1 MGQLEQRK
9 CRLYDKNKT
18 RVFCMILYHSIVVAE
33 THSVLLY
40 TSRRQRTNMP
50 SLKQI
55 DDSKTRPNDDASTTA
70 ASTSVRANNH
80 KRKRPSN
87 EKQEC
92 RGSIVVHA
100 RPASRIERTL
110 NDSSINFSS
119 VPVASQ
125 SSLAHGNI
133 QNRWND
139 NKQNFI
145 FSSFDLE
152 ASNRSAEGS
161 HHEAAKGQVSFLIW
175 SCMKFNRTMIS
186 EPYLSTETLN
196 NNRHKM
202 ICRMPNIYLA
212 P

>member
-1 MGQLEQRK
+1 
-9 CRLYDKNKT
+9 
-18 RVFCMILYHSIVVAE
+18 
-33 THSVLLY
+33 
-40 TSRRQRTNMP
+40 MP

-55 DDSKTRPNDDASTTA
+55 DDSKTRPNDDAPTGAALTSTQ
-70 ASTSVRANNH
+70 ANHH

-133 QNRWND
+133 QNRWKD
-139 NKQNFI
+139 NTQNFI
-145 FSSFDLE
+145 FSSFDVE
-152 ASNRSAEGS
+152 ASNRNLEGGQK
-161 HHEAAKGQVSFLIW
+161 EAAKPQVSFFDLVVYEIQSHADFRAIPVYLNIKQQQTQNHL
-175 SCMKFNRTMIS
+175 SCAEHTFGTLKSLPEQLLDYQQQTALVRFVQQEHNSNTTPKQILCDRKMVSFN
-186 EPYLSTETLN
+186 
-196 NNRHKM
+196 
-202 ICRMPNIYLA
+202 
-212 P
+212 